1 MGVVRKDRFP
11 LFSGSART
19 EVIHESVAALATAEA
34 IMPCR
39 GHLLAIPLTETDF
52 CTACRHSLP
61 KRATE
66 CFAFDAKLAMV
77 LCAILLSACGVLGTS
92 DVKFQPERSGTSRDS
107 ETRSE
112 FIQRLRNALRK
123 TVLGARRS
131 ISHTKKT
138 IPDIN
143 PISQVQ

>member
-1 MGVVRKDRFP
+1 
-11 LFSGSART
+11 
-19 EVIHESVAALATAEA
+19 
-34 IMPCR
+34 MPCR

-112 FIQRLRNALRK
+112 FIQRLRNALRDGNRF
-123 TVLGARRS
+123 TGLSPELGKGSKLLFEAWL
-131 ISHTKKT
+131 
-138 IPDIN
+138 
-143 PISQVQ
+143 QVVTFSLAVPCLLPEAT